1 MIEPILY
8 ILMRNDLDSLN
19 PGKAC
24 AQAAH
29 AANDVQSLL
38 ESENTAIY
46 FPKAQNLFY
55 EWKNSAN
62 RTFGTTI
69 VLEAPWDEI
78 KETID
83 HIQNISAGYTNNIHD
98 PTYPIRDGQVTH
110 LIPLNTCAWVFGERN
125 ELSPYLE
132 HLELM
137 K

>member
-8 ILMRNDLDSLN
+8 ILMRNDLASLN

-29 AANDVQSLL
+29 AAND
-38 ESENTAIY
+38 
-46 FPKAQNLFY
+46 AQTILDLGHDHSRPELQELFY

-78 KETID
+78 KNTID
-83 HIQNISAGYTNNIHD
+83 HIQYISAGYTNNIHD

-110 LIPLNTCAWVFGERN
+110 LIPLNTCAWVFGDRN